1 MSKTTLYIAT
11 TLDGKIARKDGSL
24 DWLYALPNPN
34 QIDYGYGQFLSTVG
48 TTVMGK
54 NTYREIIG
62 FGVDWPYAGMNSYVV
77 TTDKDFKSTT
87 PDTFVI
93 ATNLTDFVNDLKKQ
107 NEKDIWLIGGGQ
119 LIASFLDKEL
129 LDRMILTLIPT
140 TIGEGIPLFPDISKE
155 TNWTLTNVERFETG
169 VVNLTYD
176 RKQKHSL

>member
-24 DWLYALPNPN
+24 DWLFALPNPN
-34 QIDYGYGQFLSTVG
+34 QIDHGYGQFLSTIG
-48 TTVMGK
+48 ATVMGK
-54 NTYREIIG
+54 NTYKEIIG
-62 FGVDWPYAGMNSYVV
+62 FGVDWPYVGMNSYVV
-77 TTDKDFKSTT
+77 TTDKDLKSTT
-87 PDTFVI
+87 PDTFIV
-93 ATNLTDFVNDLKKQ
+93 AASLTDFVNDLKKK

-119 LIASFLDKEL
+119 LIASFLDNKL

-140 TIGEGIPLFPDISKE
+140 TIGEGIPLFPEIAKE

-176 RKQKHSL
+176 RK